1 MDLLW
6 PIAIVSGVLV
16 ALAIGRYNRLV
27 YLRQLTR
34 NAWSDISVHLNRR
47 AELVPNVV
55 EAVKAYARHEQATFE
70 ALAAAR
76 SKALAAAEPGAR
88 AEAESA
94 VASGLER
101 ALLLAEAY
109 PELKASTNFL
119 RLQEELTATEDAIA
133 NARKYYNAC
142 VRDYNTALE
151 TFPDSLLASLGG
163 FQPAR
168 FFEPEAEVSRA
179 PRVGA

>member
-6 PIAIVSGVLV
+6 PIAIAGGAVL

-47 AELVPNVV
+47 AELVPNIV
-55 EAVKAYARHEQATFE
+55 ETVKAYARHEQGTFE
-70 ALAAAR
+70 ALAAAW
-76 SKALAAAEPGAR
+76 SKALSATEPGTR
-88 AEAESA
+88 AQAESA
-94 VASGLER
+94 LASGLER
-101 ALLLAEAY
+101 TLLLAEAY

-163 FQPAR
+163 FRPAS
-168 FFEPEAEVSRA
+168 FFEPDSDVSQA
-179 PRVGA
+179 PRVGG